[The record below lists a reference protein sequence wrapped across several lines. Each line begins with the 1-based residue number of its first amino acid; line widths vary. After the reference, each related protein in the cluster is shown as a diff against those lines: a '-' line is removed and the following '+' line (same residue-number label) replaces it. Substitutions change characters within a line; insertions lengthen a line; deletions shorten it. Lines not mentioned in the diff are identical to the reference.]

1 MSRSTKRAIWFRFM
15 VWQARRMNHRTFL
28 MIISVVIGILSGI
41 SAIIL
46 KNAVHFIQE
55 LLISS
60 APIYRENFLYFAL
73 PAIGILLAIFFVK
86 YVIKDHVEHG
96 VPSILYAIS
105 RSNGIIRRHN
115 MFSSIVTSALT
126 VGFGGSVGL
135 EGPTLATGAAVGSS
149 LGQYL
154 RLSYK
159 DLILMMTLA
168 CAGAMAAIFKSPIAA
183 IVFAVEVLMI
193 DLTMASLIPLLI
205 ASVTALL
212 TSYFF
217 LGNAVLYPF
226 EVTEAF
232 YYKQIPYYLILGV
245 FTGFISVY
253 FTRMY
258 IRIEKYFKR
267 ISSWWLRWISG
278 GMILGMLI
286 FFFPALYGEGYEAVN
301 TCMKGDYSPL
311 FNGSPFYEFQDSIWV
326 VFLLFILVLFF
337 KVVATATTFGAG
349 GVGGIFAPSLFMGV
363 IAGLFFAEMV
373 NYSGLTLLS
382 GSNFAMVGMS
392 GVIAGVLHAPLTGI
406 FLIAEITGGYDLII
420 PLMLVSTISYATTRM
435 FVSNSVYT
443 YQLAA
448 RGELITHDKDKTAMS
463 LLRVN
468 DLIETDFRTIGP
480 DARLRNLIQVISESA
495 RNIYPVVDENNRFF
509 GFVRLD
515 DVRHI
520 MFKQELYDQVIVKDI
535 MVRPDT
541 FVSPDDSMET
551 VVEKF
556 AHYDKYNLPVLLN
569 GIYIG
574 FVSRANVFRNYRE
587 IVRKF
592 SED

>member
-1 MSRSTKRAIWFRFM
+1 
-15 VWQARRMNHRTFL
+15 

-135 EGPTLATGAAVGSS
+135 EGPTLATGAAVGSN

-226 EVTEAF
+226 EVSEAF
-232 YYKQIPYYLILGV
+232 YYKHIPYYLLLGV

-267 ISSWWLRWISG
+267 ISNWWLRWISG

-480 DARLRNLIQVISESA
+480 DARLRDLIQVISESA

>member
-1 MSRSTKRAIWFRFM
+1 M

-337 KVVATATTFGAG
+337 RVVATATTFGGG

>member
-1 MSRSTKRAIWFRFM
+1 MKLFSRRGIWFRFM
-15 VWQARRMNHRTFL
+15 VWQAKRMNHRTFL

-41 SAIIL
+41 SAVIL
-46 KNAVHFIQE
+46 KNAVRFIRE

-60 APIYRENFLYFAL
+60 SPVYQENFLYFAL
-73 PAIGILLAIFFVK
+73 PAIGILLSILFVK
-86 YVIKDHVEHG
+86 YVIKDRVDHG

-105 RSNGIIRRHN
+105 RNHGIIKKHN

-135 EGPTLATGAAVGSS
+135 EGPTLATGAAIGSN

-205 ASVTALL
+205 ASVTAVL

-217 LGNAVLYPF
+217 LGKAVLYPF
-226 EVTEAF
+226 EITDAF
-232 YYKQIPYYLILGV
+232 YFHHIPYYLLLGV
-245 FTGFISVY
+245 MTGLVSVY
-253 FTRMY
+253 FTKMY

-267 ISSWWLRWISG
+267 IDKWWVRWVSG
-278 GMILGMLI
+278 GAILGMLI
-286 FFFPALYGEGYEAVN
+286 FFFPSLYGEGYEAVN

-326 VFLLFILVLFF
+326 VFLLFFLVLFF

-363 IAGLFFAEMV
+363 LTGLFFAEVV
-373 NYSGLTLLS
+373 NNTGLTILP
-382 GSNFAMVGMS
+382 GPNFAMVGMS
-392 GVIAGVLHAPLTGI
+392 GIIAGVLHAPLTGI
-406 FLIAEITGGYDLII
+406 FLIAEITGGYDLIV

-435 FVSNSVYT
+435 FVHNSVYT
-443 YQLAA
+443 WQLAD
-448 RGELITHDKDKTAMS
+448 RGELFTHHKDKTVMS
-463 LLRVN
+463 MLNVES
-468 DLIETDFRTIGP
+468 LIETDFIIIHP
-480 DARLRNLIQVISESA
+480 EAKLRELIRVISESK
-495 RNIYPVVDENNRFF
+495 RNIFPVVDQENIFH
-509 GFVRLD
+509 GFIRLD

-520 MFKQELYDQVIVKDI
+520 MFKPELYDTVIVNSL
-535 MVRPDT
+535 MVTPAT

-551 VVEKF
+551 VAAKF
-556 AHYDKYNLPVLLN
+556 SDYDKYNLPVLLD
-569 GIYIG
+569 GKYIG
-574 FVSRANVFRNYRE
+574 FVSRANVFSTYRE
-587 IVRKF
+587 MVRKF

>member
-73 PAIGILLAIFFVK
+73 PAIGILLAILFVK

-135 EGPTLATGAAVGSS
+135 EGPTLATGAAVGSN

-217 LGNAVLYPF
+217 LGNSVLYPF

-232 YYKQIPYYLILGV
+232 YYKHIPYYLILGV

-267 ISSWWLRWISG
+267 ISNWWLRWISG

-363 IAGLFFAEMV
+363 IAGLFYAEMV

-435 FVSNSVYT
+435 FVTNSVYT

-480 DARLRNLIQVISESA
+480 DARLRDLIRVISEST

-551 VVEKF
+551 VTEKF

>member
-1 MSRSTKRAIWFRFM
+1 M

>member
-1 MSRSTKRAIWFRFM
+1 MARSTKRAIWFRFM
-15 VWQARRMNHRTFL
+15 VWQARRINHRTFL
-28 MIISVVIGILSGI
+28 MILSVVIGILSGI

-73 PAIGILLAIFFVK
+73 PAIGILLAILFVK

-135 EGPTLATGAAVGSS
+135 EGPTLATGAAVGSN

-226 EVTEAF
+226 EVSEAF
-232 YYKQIPYYLILGV
+232 YYKHIPYYLLLGV

-267 ISSWWLRWISG
+267 ISNWWLRWISG

-435 FVSNSVYT
+435 FVTNSVYT

-480 DARLRNLIQVISESA
+480 DARLRDLIRVISESA

-556 AHYDKYNLPVLLN
+556 AHYDKYNLPVLRD
-569 GIYIG
+569 GVYIG

-587 IVRKF
+587 LVRKF

>member
-135 EGPTLATGAAVGSS
+135 EGPTLATGAAVGSN

-226 EVTEAF
+226 EVSEAF
-232 YYKQIPYYLILGV
+232 YYKHIPYYLLLGV

-267 ISSWWLRWISG
+267 ISNWWLRWISG

-480 DARLRNLIQVISESA
+480 DARLRDLIQVISESA

>member
-1 MSRSTKRAIWFRFM
+1 MEVFSKRGIWFRFM
-15 VWQARRMNHRTFL
+15 VWQARRINHRTFL
-28 MIISVVIGILSGI
+28 MFLSVVIGILAGT
-41 SAIIL
+41 SAVIL
-46 KNAVHFIQE
+46 KNSVALIRD

-60 APIYRENFLYFAL
+60 SPVYRENFLYFAL
-73 PAIGILLAIFFVK
+73 PAIGILLAILFIR
-86 YVIKDHVEHG
+86 YVIKDRVEHG

-105 RSNGIIRRHN
+105 RNNGIIKKHN

-135 EGPTLATGAAVGSS
+135 EGPTLATGAAVGSN

-159 DLILMMTLA
+159 DIILLMTLA

-183 IVFAVEVLMI
+183 IVFSLEVLMI

-205 ASVTALL
+205 ASVTAVL

-226 EVTEAF
+226 EITDAF
-232 YYKQIPYYLILGV
+232 RYHHIPYYLLLGV
-245 FTGFISVY
+245 LTGFLSVY
-253 FTRMY
+253 FSRMY
-258 IRIEKYFKR
+258 ISVEKYFHK
-267 ISSWWLRWISG
+267 ISNLWVRWITG
-278 GMILGMLI
+278 GAILGILI
-286 FFFPALYGEGYEAVN
+286 FFFPSLYGEGYEAVN

-337 KVVATATTFGAG
+337 KVIATATTFGAG

-363 IAGLFFAEMV
+363 IAGLFFAELV
-373 NYSGLTLLS
+373 NNSGLTILPAP
-382 GSNFAMVGMS
+382 NFALVGMG

-420 PLMLVSTISYATTRM
+420 PLMLVSTISYATTRI
-435 FVSNSVYT
+435 FVKNSVYT
-443 YQLAA
+443 YQLAE
-448 RGELITHDKDKTAMS
+448 RGELFTHHKDKTVMS
-463 LLRVN
+463 MLRVEN
-468 DLIETDFRTIGP
+468 LVETDFRTV
-480 DARLRNLIQVISESA
+480 DLEATLRDLIQVISESK
-495 RNIYPVVDENNRFF
+495 RNIFPVVDSKDKFY

-515 DVRHI
+515 DIRNI
-520 MFKQELYDQVIVKDI
+520 MFKPELYDTVKVKNI
-535 MVRPDT
+535 MVTPDT
-541 FVSPDDSMET
+541 SVSPDDTMET
-551 VVEKF
+551 VAAKF
-556 AHYDKYNLPVLLN
+556 ADYDKYNLPVLDE
-569 GIYIG
+569 GRYIG
-574 FVSRANVFRNYRE
+574 FVSRANVFSRYRE
-587 IVRKF
+587 MVKKF